1 MAGLFTMADG
11 SAGGTAKRFGA
22 SQETADLID
31 NVQKPPPPP
40 PEPPPPIE
48 LNDAIPVESVPP
60 EPAPEAPA
68 APAPAAP
75 KPEPI
80 VTPAPDPYAAK
91 RGEVQRLAQAR
102 ARRSRQAAT
111 IIGSDTLG

>member
-40 PEPPPPIE
+40 PEPAPP
-48 LNDAIPVESVPP
+48 AP
-60 EPAPEAPA
+60 EPAAEPPPAATPPPPEAPA
-68 APAPAAP
+68 APPPAPPPEPAA
-75 KPEPI
+75 

-102 ARRSRQAAT
+102 AKRARTQAT